1 MAEIIFAFV
10 SLPMM
15 FAATGPPL
23 SVAPYGNLPP
33 ALNYVAVVALLEQIW
48 AAVVGAV
55 KLT

>member
-1 MAEIIFAFV
+1 MAEIIAAFV

-15 FAATGPPL
+15 FASTGLPL
-23 SVAPYGNLPP
+23 YVAPYGNLSPT
-33 ALNYVAVVALLEQIW
+33 LNYVAVVALLVQIL